1 MPAPHASRPSRG
13 SIAKGYRAAMTER
26 DACALLKARFEA
38 AGYTIAE
45 NQPFDED
52 GIQFEIDGFDA
63 TARVGYEYITDEA
76 GDTWDVDDAVVAA
89 LAEKLRAGTL
99 SVLVIGENDAPD
111 ATALARAADAF
122 LKGLAKPA
130 AKATA
135 KKAPRSLLPRRQRS
149 RRRQRR
155 RLRSRRR
162 RRRRPPRQPR
172 SPRQPRRHRGRRSG
186 RSGSAAHH
194 ARTTNR

>member
-1 MPAPHASRPSRG
+1 
-13 SIAKGYRAAMTER
+13 MTER

-135 KKAPRSLLPRRQRS
+135 KKATAKP
-149 RRRQRR
+149 
-155 RLRSRRR
+155 
-162 RRRRPPRQPR
+162 
-172 SPRQPRRHRGRRSG
+172 
-186 RSGSAAHH
+186 AA
-194 ARTTNR
+194 APATKSKAAAAPAAVATKAKAPAAKTAAKPKAAAKAPGTAKRKKR